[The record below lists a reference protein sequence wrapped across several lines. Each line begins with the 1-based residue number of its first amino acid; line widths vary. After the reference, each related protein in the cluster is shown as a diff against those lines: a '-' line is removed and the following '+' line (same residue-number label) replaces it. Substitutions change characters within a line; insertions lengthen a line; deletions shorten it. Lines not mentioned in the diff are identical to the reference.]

1 MPPQNP
7 KIRNKKWIKYFL
19 LLLLLVVVGLNVW
32 LGLSALF
39 AL

>member
-1 MPPQNP
+1 MPPHIR
-7 KIRNKKWIKYFL
+7 KARNKKRLKYFFL
-19 LLLLLVVVGLNVW
+19 LLLMVVVGLNVW

>member
-1 MPPQNP
+1 MPPQTR
-7 KIRNKKWIKYFL
+7 KARNKKLLKYFFL
-19 LLLLLVVVGLNVW
+19 LLLAVVVCLNVW